1 MEKNFIRVRSVKDII
16 VCATLIIAGS
26 ILVALPTSAS
36 VNILGFFMIFA
47 GIILLVFMKTGYKD
61 EQSGERF
68 CKEEIYFDKSKQG
81 ELSRTIP
88 VKVCAS
94 DVKDANAGNGLRLDI
109 YYSKNAGKGYV
120 QLFEYVPYKYEP
132 CSAMYEHP
140 YENITEIF
148 K

>member
-16 VCATLIIAGS
+16 VCATLVVAGS

-47 GIILLVFMKTGYKD
+47 GLILMIFMKTGYKD
-61 EQSGERF
+61 EDSGLRYI
-68 CKEEIYFDKSKQG
+68 KEEIFFDKSKQS
-81 ELSRTIP
+81 ELSKAIP
-88 VKVCAS
+88 GRICAS
-94 DVKDANAGNGLRLDI
+94 NVKDSNAGNGLRLDI
-109 YYSKNAGKGYV
+109 YYNKSNGKGYV

-132 CSAMYEHP
+132 CTAMYEHS
-140 YENITEIF
+140 YDNLSEIL